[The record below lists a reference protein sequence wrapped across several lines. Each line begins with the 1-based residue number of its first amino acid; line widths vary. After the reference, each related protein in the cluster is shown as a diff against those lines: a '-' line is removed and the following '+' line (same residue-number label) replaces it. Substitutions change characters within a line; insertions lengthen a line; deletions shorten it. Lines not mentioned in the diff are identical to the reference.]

1 MDKFSEALSQGAVI
15 SRNILETCGFQNKD
29 TLQKSHVEVF
39 GDSQTQRGFV
49 ISKKGSEIKAKLKL
63 MLEKEVQE
71 STVYYNKAMAIAVK
85 IGCEPTKSAQE
96 FYYYLIDGW
105 EEQIGQI
112 PNVYDYDCLR
122 DSECSSDA
130 MLNVPSESKSED
142 MGQLKSEYNHSVRQ
156 WIETKREQAML
167 NTMINNLSDT
177 KEYDLTVR
185 EAVILGF

>member
-1 MDKFSEALSQGAVI
+1 MDKFSEALGKGNFI
-15 SRNILETCGFQNKD
+15 SKNILESCGFQNRD
-29 TLQKSHVEVF
+29 ALQKSHVEVF

-49 ISKKGSEIKAKLKL
+49 ISKKGSEIKTKLKL

-71 STVYYNKAMAIAVK
+71 STIYYNKAMAIAAK

-96 FYYYLIDGW
+96 FYYYLVDGW
-105 EEQIGQI
+105 EDKIGNI
-112 PNVYDYDCLR
+112 PNVYDYESVCE
-122 DSECSSDA
+122 SCNSD
-130 MLNVPSESKSED
+130 LSLSVPSEPKSGD
-142 MGQLKSEYNHSVRQ
+142 IRQLKDEYNYSIRQ

>member
-71 STVYYNKAMAIAVK
+71 STVYYNKAMAIAAK
-85 IGCEPTKSAQE
+85 IGCEPTKSARE
-96 FYYYLIDGW
+96 YYYYLVDGW
-105 EEQIGQI
+105 EEQIGNI
-112 PNVYDYDCLR
+112 PNVYGYDGCCE
-122 DSECSSDA
+122 DSSLDLSSSQ
-130 MLNVPSESKSED
+130 PQSED
-142 MGQLKSEYNHSVRQ
+142 LRHLRSEYDNCIRQ

-177 KEYDLTVR
+177 KEYDLSVR

>member
-15 SRNILETCGFQNKD
+15 SRNILETCGFQNRD

-49 ISKKGSEIKAKLKL
+49 ISKKGSEIKTKLKL

-71 STVYYNKAMAIAVK
+71 STIYYNKAMAIAAK
-85 IGCEPTKSAQE
+85 IGCEPTKSARE
-96 FYYYLIDGW
+96 YYYYLVDGW
-105 EEQIGQI
+105 EEQIGNI
-112 PNVYDYDCLR
+112 PNVYGYDGCCEDPSFDLP
-122 DSECSSDA
+122 SSQ
-130 MLNVPSESKSED
+130 PQSED
-142 MGQLKSEYNHSVRQ
+142 LRHLKSEYDNCIRQ

-177 KEYDLTVR
+177 KEYDLSVR

>member
-15 SRNILETCGFQNKD
+15 SRNILETCGFQNRD

-49 ISKKGSEIKAKLKL
+49 ISKKGNEIKAKLKL

-71 STVYYNKAMAIAVK
+71 STVYYNKAMALVVK
-85 IGCEPTKSAQE
+85 IGCEPTKSASEQ
-96 FYYYLIDGW
+96 FYYLVDGW
-105 EEQIGQI
+105 EDKIGQI
-112 PNVYDYDCLR
+112 PNVYGWGPVVEQCCDEISQSEPRTDDLRCLKDEYDQC
-122 DSECSSDA
+122 
-130 MLNVPSESKSED
+130 
-142 MGQLKSEYNHSVRQ
+142 VRQ